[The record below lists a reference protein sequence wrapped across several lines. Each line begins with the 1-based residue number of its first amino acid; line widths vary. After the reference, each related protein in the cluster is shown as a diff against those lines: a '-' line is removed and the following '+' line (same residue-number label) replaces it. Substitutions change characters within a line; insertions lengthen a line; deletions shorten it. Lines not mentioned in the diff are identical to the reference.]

1 MSKQIK
7 LKSLLKEGYAWE
19 RKPGKPLPTIQE
31 VMDEFQAKAETEEV
45 PVDSIEEA
53 QNISI
58 QLTKSELEGLMYAIQ
73 QSDIMDILSKTNQ
86 MNTPHA
92 KGFISGKN
100 KLEQKLKT
108 LKVD

>member
-7 LKSLLKEGYAWE
+7 LKSLLKEGFAWE
-19 RKPGKPLPTIQE
+19 RKPGKSLPTIKE
-31 VMDEFQAKAETEEV
+31 VMDEYEAKKEEASSE
-45 PVDSIEEA
+45 PIEED
-53 QNISI
+53 QSMSI
-58 QLTKSELEGLMYAIQ
+58 QLTRSELEGLMYAIQ

-86 MNTPHA
+86 MNMPYA

-108 LKVD
+108 LKLS